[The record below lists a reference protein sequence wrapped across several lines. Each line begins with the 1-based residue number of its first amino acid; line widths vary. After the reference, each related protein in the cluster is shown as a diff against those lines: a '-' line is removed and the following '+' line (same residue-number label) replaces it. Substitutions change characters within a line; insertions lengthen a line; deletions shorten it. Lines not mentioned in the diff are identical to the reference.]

1 MDDSLIRIALIVLTL
16 AAGLNLFLTLRLA
29 AIVRPDLWAAPL
41 TVPIGEPVP
50 PFEGRRR
57 SDGASL
63 VSADLA
69 GRPIVLAFLSP
80 ACPACAGAAAALAAA
95 LPAIEETGIA
105 LWIVP
110 ADAAHDIAL
119 LPGAAPLLGH
129 VLELDGPSRR
139 RLNPRRQ
146 APFYLFLDERLIVQ
160 ASNLIGDEDWQAFL
174 AQMAES
180 GAAGAAP
187 LTTP

>member
-69 GRPIVLAFLSP
+69 GRPVVIAFLSP
-80 ACPACAGAAAALAAA
+80 GCPACAGAAAALAAI
-95 LPAIEETGIA
+95 LPAIEEAGIA

-119 LPGAAPLLGH
+119 LPGAAPLLGR

-146 APFYLFLDERLIVQ
+146 APFYLFLDEHLIVQ

-180 GAAGAAP
+180 KAAGAAAP
-187 LTTP
+187 APS